1 LRGLEK
7 RGRDKTPRYVVDA
20 SIIAK
25 WVLPG
30 EPYQEDAVRL
40 KEDFVAGIVELCAP
54 NFIVEEVAN
63 ALWRAIKL
71 ERISEKD
78 AKMAL
83 EALGDMKIELHET
96 NWVQASH
103 ELNIACKLNLTVYDA
118 SYLLL
123 TNKTKTSLITA
134 DEKLYENSKRHFKV
148 THIKE
153 YP

>member
-1 LRGLEK
+1 M
-7 RGRDKTPRYVVDA
+7 
-20 SIIAK
+20 
-25 WVLPG
+25 
-30 EPYQEDAVRL
+30 
-40 KEDFVAGIVELCAP
+40 ELCAP
-54 NFIVEEVAN
+54 NFIIEEVAN

-103 ELNIACKLNLTVYDA
+103 ELNLACKLNLTVYDA

-134 DEKLYENSKRHFKV
+134 DEKLYLNSKRHFKV

>member
-1 LRGLEK
+1 M
-7 RGRDKTPRYVVDA
+7 KTPRYVVDA
-20 SIIAK
+20 SVIAK

-30 EPYQEDAVRL
+30 EPYQEGAVKL
-40 KEDFVAGIVELCAP
+40 KEDFVAGVVELCAP
-54 NFIVEEVAN
+54 NFVVEEVAN

-96 NWVQASH
+96 NWAQASH
-103 ELNIACKLNLTVYDA
+103 ELDIACKLNLTVYDA

-134 DEKLYENSKRHFKV
+134 DKKLYENAKHHFKIM
-148 THIKE
+148 HIKE